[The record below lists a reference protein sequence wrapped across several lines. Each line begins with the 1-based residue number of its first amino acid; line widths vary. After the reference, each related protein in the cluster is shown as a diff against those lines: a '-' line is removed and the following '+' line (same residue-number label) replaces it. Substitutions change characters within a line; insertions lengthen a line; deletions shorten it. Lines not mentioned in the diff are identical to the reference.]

1 MTARESTQEQTQ
13 PEYMS
18 KKVVINGQTVTL
30 YSLNGVTW
38 LSTPDQL
45 PDTMARLDNTRILL
59 HDPKSG
65 EVSAAPAPAPAP
77 KATAARY
84 RMRGPKPRPILQP
97 DGTLAPVV
105 EREPVAATETQ
116 VQITHQEIQVVREP
130 KKDPRTAFS
139 KHLDGNK
146 GVTPKAPT
154 VKVRAEKESRAGVE
168 VKKVTPQKAS
178 TSAKS
183 EDKRVAKDS
192 SSKKA
197 RKNIVKSSPKSVPA
211 KKKGSSAAP
220 KKSSKGKK

>member
-1 MTARESTQEQTQ
+1 
-13 PEYMS
+13 MS

-45 PDTMARLDNTRILL
+45 SDTMARLDNTRILL
-59 HDPKSG
+59 HDPKTG
-65 EVSAAPAPAPAP
+65 EVTAAPAPAPAP

-116 VQITHQEIQVVREP
+116 VQITHQEIQVVRDP
-130 KKDPRTAFS
+130 KKDSRTAFS
-139 KHLDGNK
+139 KHLDGKK
-146 GVTPKAPT
+146 GVTSKAT
-154 VKVRAEKESRAGVE
+154 TEKVKAEKESRPAVA
-168 VKKVTPQKAS
+168 VKTVVPQKAS
-178 TSAKS
+178 VSSKS
-183 EDKRVAKDS
+183 EDKKGAVVAKAS

-197 RKNIVKSSPKSVPA
+197 PKSAVKSSPKSAPA
-211 KKKGSSAAP
+211 KKKASSATP